1 LQLYFQ
7 RGAKRIAGAG
17 TIWFKAGTHGG
28 RGGSEDS
35 GGKAWAE
42 QGPATKASIVES
54 AIEYIK
60 QLKKEV
66 HDANERARLAEKKLR
81 MSHNREGTTVIR
93 RLSFASQS

>member
-1 LQLYFQ
+1 MNSALQELATLLPKGCKKDSGGGNNIVQ
-7 RGAKRIAGAG
+7 GRDSGD
-17 TIWFKAGTHGG
+17 GG

-66 HDANERARLAEKKLR
+66 DDANERARLAEKKLR
-81 MSHNREGTTVIR
+81 MSRDRGE
-93 RLSFASQS
+93 LP